1 MALTASIELT
11 NAVGLHARPSVK
23 LTQLAKTFSA
33 SVELAIDP
41 EGPWNDAKSPV
52 KVMRVKAPK
61 GAMLYFRAE
70 GSDEEAALQ
79 AMVELVAA
87 RFGEE

>member
-1 MALTASIELT
+1 L
-11 NAVGLHARPSVK
+11 
-23 LTQLAKTFSA
+23 
-33 SVELAIDP
+33 
-41 EGPWNDAKSPV
+41 PWSDAKSPV

-61 GAMLYFRAE
+61 GAVLHFRTE
-70 GSDEEAALQ
+70 GIDEEAALK